1 MIVAEKDLDFI
12 KDYVYTEFLNTKNN
26 EGLYKGFKFS
36 YNLSA
41 FTKGNFVIHLEKDN
55 IAINL
60 PFNMS
65 NNPSDCL
72 TCAKGLID
80 FIVAQTE
87 NSVNKIVSE
96 IKKLNKQSQKIY
108 SDSVYAKNDYTEE
121 DDDFNCFSHLA
132 EDLENSDKKEIKQE
146 SNSSSDLKDWF
157 NNTDTERFLK

>member
-1 MIVAEKDLDFI
+1 MIVEKDLDFI
-12 KDYVYTEFLNTKNN
+12 KDYVNSEFLNTKNN

-41 FTKGNFVIHLEKDN
+41 FSRGDFVIHLEKDK

-65 NNPSDCL
+65 DNPSGCSIF
-72 TCAKGLID
+72 AKGLID

-87 NSVNKIVSE
+87 NSVNKIVNE
-96 IKKLNKQSQKIY
+96 IKKLNSQSQKIY
-108 SDSVYAKNDYTEE
+108 SEPVYTKDDYNEE

-132 EDLENSDKKEIKQE
+132 EDLENSDEKEIKQE

-157 NNTDTERFLK
+157 NNTDTTRFLK